1 MEENVARY
9 GALFPENVA
18 QVSPRRFLPRADS
31 SGALS
36 HCMSVTSVSSVYHS
50 ESQSLK

>member
-1 MEENVARY
+1 MLEERSWLFAEKDEGSSNEENVARY
-9 GALFPENVA
+9 GALFPESVA

-36 HCMSVTSVSSVYHS
+36 HA
-50 ESQSLK
+50 